1 MKEVRQ
7 TAMNPVGLIAG
18 LVGLAT
24 LVGFAVLTG
33 CQSPPRSDF
42 TEDRVRGTYANEQE
56 EVERTLQGIF
66 DAAERKDLDRLEQY
80 HLFGPKFTKFSEQ
93 GPRQDADVTSRS
105 ERQGI
110 GGLLAFRPT
119 LEDLKV
125 DVFGEMA
132 IATFTL
138 RYEAVTTEQTLKGH
152 SRATIVFVK
161 VNGDGD
167 GAGVEDQDGDWR
179 ITHEHFSPV
188 EPKQKADKGDPVS
201 EVKRLKV
208 VPSKWYDRPCLVV
221 RPEDLEQYSP
231 ATILILAERVGAYTW
246 LHAPIDMYIVH
257 FPGDEAPKL
266 WTADNLVDEARRRA
280 APGNQ

>member
-1 MKEVRQ
+1 MKDVYR
-7 TAMNPVGLIAG
+7 TALMCVGLFGG
-18 LVGLAT
+18 LSALN
-24 LVGFAVLTG
+24 G
-33 CQSPPRSDF
+33 CQSPPRADF
-42 TEDRVRGTYANEQE
+42 PEDLVQGTFAGEQE
-56 EVERTLQGIF
+56 KVERTLRDVF
-66 DAAERKDLDRLEQY
+66 AAAEKKDLERLEQF

-93 GPRQDADVTSRS
+93 GARQDAEVTRKS

-110 GGLLAFRPT
+110 GDLVAFRPT

-138 RYEAVTTEQTLKGH
+138 RYEAVTPETTAKGH

-161 VNGDGD
+161 VNRDADG
-167 GAGVEDQDGDWR
+167 DQDGDWR
-179 ITHEHFSPV
+179 ITHEHFSPF
-188 EPKQKADKGDPVS
+188 EPKQKADKGGPVS

-221 RPEDLEQYSP
+221 RPEDLKQYSP

-246 LHAPIDMYIVH
+246 LHAPIDLYIVQ
-257 FPGDEAPKL
+257 FPGDHEPRL
-266 WTADNLVDEARRRA
+266 LTADGLVDEARRRSGA
-280 APGNQ
+280 DGH